1 MMTATVAMGIA
12 VDDTIH
18 LVSRFR
24 HEFRRLGR
32 YEDALFASMQDVGRA
47 LVITS
52 IALVLGFLVLVFS
65 TLASQAPYGIL
76 LATTIVTALIAD
88 FLLMPA
94 LVLSFHP
101 FGPEEGSEVRAS
113 AREAA

>member
-1 MMTATVAMGIA
+1 MLLPA
-12 VDDTIH
+12 
-18 LVSRFR
+18 
-24 HEFRRLGR
+24 LGQVYGPHQR
-32 YEDALFASMQDVGRA
+32 PGFVP
-47 LVITS
+47 
-52 IALVLGFLVLVFS
+52 GFLVLVFS
-65 TLASQAPYGIL
+65 TLASQATYGIL

-101 FGPEEGSEVRAS
+101 FGPEEGREVHAS